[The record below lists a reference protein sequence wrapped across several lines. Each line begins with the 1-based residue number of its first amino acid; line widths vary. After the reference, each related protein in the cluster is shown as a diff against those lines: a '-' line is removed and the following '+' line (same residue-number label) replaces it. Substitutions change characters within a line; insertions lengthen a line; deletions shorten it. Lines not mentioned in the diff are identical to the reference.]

1 MKTICKV
8 FAVLAVLTGILTLV
22 AAAFAQEQ
30 KPEYIRI
37 YGEPAEEN
45 ESARRPARSCRAL
58 HRKKRVRLPIGP
70 HPF

>member
-30 KPEYIRI
+30 KTEYIRI

-45 ESARRPARSCRAL
+45 E
-58 HRKKRVRLPIGP
+58 
-70 HPF
+70 

>member
-1 MKTICKV
+1 MTRRRDCAILRIVKEGSPLKTICKV

-45 ESARRPARSCRAL
+45 E
-58 HRKKRVRLPIGP
+58 
-70 HPF
+70 

>member
-22 AAAFAQEQ
+22 VAAFVQEQ

-37 YGEPAEEN
+37 YGEPVEEN
-45 ESARRPARSCRAL
+45 E
-58 HRKKRVRLPIGP
+58 
-70 HPF
+70 